1 MMNIRRLFAGLCV
14 WVLFFAAASPVFGLA
29 NRVFVSAR
37 SGNNTIGFA
46 AQTTDPASSTTT
58 ASNTTANN
66 NSYGWVCGSS
76 GSTGKD
82 VLNLEWCTGSEN
94 SFDGLFGNSTNA
106 SSVGRYSN
114 CVFANN
120 VSFGVARANTGT
132 LESRV
137 NNTITGNN
145 GGGAQ
150 TSGTIGT
157 FSPI

>member
-1 MMNIRRLFAGLCV
+1 MNSAGVAQASIDHCHLDGNTV
-14 WVLFFAAASPVFGLA
+14 GFNAA
-29 NRVFVSAR
+29 
-37 SGNNTIGFA
+37 
-46 AQTTDPASSTTT
+46 TTAPGSSTTT
-58 ASNTTANN
+58 ASYTTANN

-76 GSTGKD
+76 GSSGKD